1 MDHRQQQLLKEIDE
15 AIKEIVSGV
24 EYEDEFYKHILD
36 RIVVMD
42 KNNID
47 VYLKFFPAKWS
58 YTVEQ

>member
-1 MDHRQQQLLKEIDE
+1 MDHQQQQLLKELE
-15 AIKEIVSGV
+15 AAIKEITGGV
-24 EYEDEFYKHILD
+24 PYEDEFYKHILD